1 MSVTSENIPLTKKI
15 LRISQVLRPEDRSKG
30 ERGISNIEPIFQF
43 FGKEET
49 CETSF
54 PKLDLSIMGTF
65 KFLALHPSN
74 SHKSKTGAHSAGH
87 PAMFCHKIRNRYC
100 ENERR
105 RKKHA
110 VNWLIDHCCPGNETG
125 RFFPLSFLI
134 PVLLLPFPTN
144 NIGKK
149 GDTKKPELDKSATR
163 GKEKGRHKK
172 SWYSSDIWG
181 GI

>member
-1 MSVTSENIPLTKKI
+1 MLVVLLGLFFSFWLFFFGMSRLFFWRIFFAQVKNRSFLHGLQITSFFGRKKWWKKVSVTSENIPLTKKI

-110 VNWLIDHCCPGNETG
+110 VN
-125 RFFPLSFLI
+125 
-134 PVLLLPFPTN
+134 
-144 NIGKK
+144 
-149 GDTKKPELDKSATR
+149 
-163 GKEKGRHKK
+163 
-172 SWYSSDIWG
+172 
-181 GI
+181 